1 MVRDAEIDAQLHRIL
16 DSSPFAGSPRSTQF
30 LQFCVERAQCGE
42 TKHLKETTIAVE
54 VFNRAADYDPK
65 SDPIVRVHA
74 RRVREKLEIYYRT
87 IGTNDPIKID
97 LPKGGYVPLIL
108 RTLPSRK
115 TDFADW
121 EEPSVSI
128 AQALVAVPGK
138 HIRRDV
144 PWVSII
150 AGVLAIA
157 LLGVVLVWVLRS
169 GRPEHSAFA
178 SELRPLDSLSGNIS
192 DPAWSP
198 DGRRLAFT
206 SSDRPGGT
214 PHVYVKDVNSGEVAA
229 RLTAGDAAEMHPVWS
244 PDGREIAF
252 ARRVDLS
259 HFEVLRFEL
268 ANATLRPLGRFLTY
282 WLNSADHPALD
293 WSQDGRFLVTA
304 EQTIPS
310 NPMRLVLISVGTG
323 ERIPLTS
330 PPVGS
335 SGDVEAKFSPDGQW
349 VAFRRGGLGDLCV
362 VSIRGEQTTP
372 ATRLTFDMK
381 GVRGIAWVDHG
392 RSIVFGSRRGR
403 TDAFGLWKI
412 PMEGGTPEPVSPQD
426 FDAIDPGVSSTGNLV
441 LNHRQLVT
449 EVTEQ
454 SLEGKAEKQTL
465 FPSEKIDEYPVYGP
479 DGNSVAFISTRSGP
493 TELWLYRQGEQAPR
507 QLTNFQGSGV
517 LVLAPSWSPDGR
529 SIVFSF
535 RQQGATNLYRY
546 DTVGGILKQLT
557 STRNRDI
564 CPVYSGDGKYIYF
577 SSNDDG
583 ASRVWRIRA
592 DGSNRAEPLFLEAVG
607 GFLPSQDGKWL
618 YFIQAGQALSLSR
631 RNLLDGT
638 TEEVFHA
645 SGTPAILNDLAI
657 ANGLVYFAV
666 SHDSAADA
674 DVLAIDP
681 DTRSVKLVAHLDNL
695 PSVEYSG
702 FSISPHGDKLLSV
715 QTKRSENVFYSAVLA
730 R

>member
-1 MVRDAEIDAQLHRIL
+1 MVRDAEIDAQLRRIL
-16 DSSPFAGSPRSTQF
+16 DSSPFAASPRSTQF
-30 LQFCVERAQCGE
+30 LQFCVERSLCGE

-87 IGTNDPIKID
+87 IGTDDPIKID

-108 RTLPSRK
+108 RTLPRRK

-121 EEPSVSI
+121 EEPSASTALAVVS
-128 AQALVAVPGK
+128 APGK

-150 AGVLAIA
+150 AGLVVITLSGFVLA
-157 LLGVVLVWVLRS
+157 WVLRT
-169 GRPEHSAFA
+169 GRTERAAFLT
-178 SELRPLDSLSGNIS
+178 ELRPLDSLTGNIS
-192 DPAWSP
+192 GPVWSP
-198 DGRRLAFT
+198 DGKRLAFT
-206 SSDRPGGT
+206 SSDLPGGT
-214 PHVYVKDVNSGEVAA
+214 PHVYVKNVNSGALQV

-244 PDGREIAF
+244 PDGHEIAF
-252 ARRVDLS
+252 ARRADLS
-259 HFEVLRFEL
+259 RFEVLRFEL
-268 ANATLRPLGRFLTY
+268 ANGTLHSSGRFLTY

-293 WSQDGRFLVTA
+293 WSPDGRLLVTA

-310 NPMRLVLISVGTG
+310 NPMRLVLISVATG

-392 RSIVFGSRRGR
+392 RAIVFGSRRGR

-412 PMEGGTPEPVSPQD
+412 PMEGGTPEPVSPKD
-426 FDAIDPGVSSTGNLV
+426 FDAIDPAVSSTGNLV

-465 FPSEKIDEYPVYGP
+465 FPSEKIDDYPVYAP

-493 TELWLYRQGEQAPR
+493 TELWSYRKGEQALK
-507 QLTNFQGSGV
+507 QLTHFQGSGLV
-517 LVLAPSWSPDGR
+517 VLAPSWSPDSR
-529 SIVFSF
+529 FIVFSF
-535 RQQGATNLYRY
+535 RREGATNLYRY
-546 DTVGGILKQLT
+546 DTINGTLRQLT

-564 CPVYSGDGKYIYF
+564 CPVYSGDGTYIYF

-592 DGSNRAEPLFLEAVG
+592 DGSNRAEPQFLEAVG

-618 YFIQAGQALSLSR
+618 YFIQAGQPLSLSR

-638 TEEVFHA
+638 TEEVFHTT
-645 SGTPAILNDLAI
+645 GTPTILNDLAI

-674 DVLAIDP
+674 DVFALDP
-681 DTRSVKLVAHLDNL
+681 DTRKSKLVAHLDDL

-715 QTKRSENVFYSAVLA
+715 HTKRSENVFYTAILA